1 MEFCPECSS
10 ILTPQKEGDKKV
22 LFCQNCGYTKQLPN
36 DSKNTYRIVEEIS
49 HAPEEEEVVVI
60 DEKLSEQRIMPT
72 ARQICPK
79 CGNKEA
85 YYWQV
90 QTRSGDE
97 AMTTFYRCVKCGQT
111 WREY

>member
-1 MEFCPECSS
+1 MEFCPDCSS
-10 ILTPQKEGDKKV
+10 FLSPQKEGKKKILV
-22 LFCQNCGYTKQLPN
+22 CQSCGYKKRLTSKTKE
-36 DSKNTYRIVEEIS
+36 KYRYGDKINHI
-49 HAPEEEEVVVI
+49 PENEEVVVI
-60 DEKLSEQRIMPT
+60 DEELQEQRTMPT
-72 ARQICPK
+72 FRAVCSK

-97 AMTTFYRCVKCGQT
+97 AMTTFYRCTKCSQT